1 MPRAAGKWQLG
12 KIEKAGS
19 RPGPR
24 GRRRLRVIRPAREE
38 EPMRCR
44 ATFLALGTLAAL
56 ACSTLRTS
64 VDYDRSLDF
73 SRYRTFAFRT
83 GTPARRETTQRRIE
97 QVIAASLETRG
108 LMQVVG
114 ERPDLRIFTH
124 VVVENDRR
132 IDTIVYGYGWRSGG
146 IVTTNVITIPVGT
159 LIVDLVDPVSY
170 THLRAHETRHDLV
183 CR

>member
-1 MPRAAGKWQLG
+1 
-12 KIEKAGS
+12 
-19 RPGPR
+19 
-24 GRRRLRVIRPAREE
+24 
-38 EPMRCR
+38 MRCR

-159 LIVDLVDPVSY
+159 LIVDLVDPYRDELVWRGTATDTIGSDS
-170 THLRAHETRHDLV
+170 TARDEQLREAVARMFEGFPPTPDARRWPGELPGG
-183 CR
+183 R